1 MTKIRL
7 AVATADDAAR
17 LLEIYRPYVLT
28 TAITFEYE
36 VPTLEEFRA
45 RIVST
50 LEKYPYLVAKLDD
63 KIVGYAYTSA
73 FKSRAAYQWAVET
86 SIYIDLDY
94 KGGGIGSMLYHK
106 LEEIT
111 KQQNIINL
119 NACITAGN
127 PESIVFHEHFGYQK
141 VAYFTKCGYKF
152 NQWHDMIWMEKML
165 GEHPGKPAPVI
176 PFGKLYKHLSIIKIT
191 MEVVEMGLF
200 GKKKKTVDLQQVF
213 KDKYKD
219 INQIVNDANNE
230 LDLEIQISLLEL
242 AYDKYND
249 LLDLIDQGVDF
260 DKAHFL
266 SMQQDLKKQIDLL
279 KGL

>member
-111 KQQNIINL
+111 KQQ
-119 NACITAGN
+119 
-127 PESIVFHEHFGYQK
+127 
-141 VAYFTKCGYKF
+141 
-152 NQWHDMIWMEKML
+152 
-165 GEHPGKPAPVI
+165 
-176 PFGKLYKHLSIIKIT
+176 
-191 MEVVEMGLF
+191 
-200 GKKKKTVDLQQVF
+200 
-213 KDKYKD
+213 
-219 INQIVNDANNE
+219 
-230 LDLEIQISLLEL
+230 LL
-242 AYDKYND
+242 
-249 LLDLIDQGVDF
+249 I
-260 DKAHFL
+260 
-266 SMQQDLKKQIDLL
+266 
-279 KGL
+279 

>member
-1 MTKIRL
+1 MEELSMTKIRL

-127 PESIVFHEHFGYQK
+127 PESIV

-176 PFGKLYKHLSIIKIT
+176 PFGKLYKHLSI
-191 MEVVEMGLF
+191 
-200 GKKKKTVDLQQVF
+200 
-213 KDKYKD
+213 
-219 INQIVNDANNE
+219 
-230 LDLEIQISLLEL
+230 
-242 AYDKYND
+242 
-249 LLDLIDQGVDF
+249 
-260 DKAHFL
+260 
-266 SMQQDLKKQIDLL
+266 
-279 KGL
+279 

>member
-17 LLEIYRPYVLT
+17 LLEIHRPYVLT

-176 PFGKLYKHLSIIKIT
+176 PFGKLYKHLSI
-191 MEVVEMGLF
+191 
-200 GKKKKTVDLQQVF
+200 
-213 KDKYKD
+213 
-219 INQIVNDANNE
+219 
-230 LDLEIQISLLEL
+230 
-242 AYDKYND
+242 
-249 LLDLIDQGVDF
+249 
-260 DKAHFL
+260 
-266 SMQQDLKKQIDLL
+266 
-279 KGL
+279 

>member
-86 SIYIDLDY
+86 
-94 KGGGIGSMLYHK
+94 
-106 LEEIT
+106 
-111 KQQNIINL
+111 
-119 NACITAGN
+119 
-127 PESIVFHEHFGYQK
+127 
-141 VAYFTKCGYKF
+141 
-152 NQWHDMIWMEKML
+152 
-165 GEHPGKPAPVI
+165 
-176 PFGKLYKHLSIIKIT
+176 
-191 MEVVEMGLF
+191 
-200 GKKKKTVDLQQVF
+200 
-213 KDKYKD
+213 
-219 INQIVNDANNE
+219 
-230 LDLEIQISLLEL
+230 
-242 AYDKYND
+242 
-249 LLDLIDQGVDF
+249 
-260 DKAHFL
+260 
-266 SMQQDLKKQIDLL
+266 
-279 KGL
+279 